1 MPEATEDSGT
11 TGENG
16 GTAVTGSDGDG
27 RRSILCPRCLYE
39 FDWDADPTLYER
51 TAGDLYTAIPAGG
64 DQPELL
70 RKDRELDAWKKC
82 PTQPRDGEK
91 PHYLPVGYGGHGRP
105 MVVGFVGTIETGK
118 SHLLATMVKEIGRG
132 ALEALGAKTDPLD
145 YDIHDEYVA
154 EYVNPLFETGR
165 SIPPN
170 QRLRDAA
177 EATFRDAFLV
187 TYGSVT
193 RPVAFFDVSG
203 EDLALKRARSN
214 DFMLAVDALIFVVD
228 WNPGRLRR
236 VESRPVSDEPVGG
249 DGPER
254 VGPTIVDDPAIT
266 RVVRRLQHQDRG
278 RAVPAAMAITKCDE
292 LRFTDPVM
300 RWLRR
305 PGLSA
310 FRPVSDPDLNL
321 LWRESRDAYAFLY
334 EREMHSWL
342 RPYSVFAQTTLHF
355 VSATGSAGVD
365 EENEFGEP
373 IKRFVRGVL
382 PQRVLDPL
390 VAVLAMSG
398 MFGPA
403 AQRVGI
409 WPYPPEAGRQ
419 GSPL

>member
-1 MPEATEDSGT
+1 
-11 TGENG
+11 
-16 GTAVTGSDGDG
+16 VTGNNGDG
-27 RRSILCPRCLYE
+27 RRGILCPTCLRE

-51 TAGDLYTAIPAGG
+51 AGGDVYTPIPTAGDL
-64 DQPELL
+64 PERL

-82 PTQPRDGEK
+82 PTPPHDGK
-91 PHYLPVGYGGHGRP
+91 NPHYLPVGYGQHGRP
-105 MVVGFVGTIETGK
+105 MVIAFVGALETGK
-118 SHLLATMVKEIGRG
+118 SHLLATMVREIERG
-132 ALEALGAKTDPLD
+132 ALEALGARADPLD
-145 YDIHDEYVA
+145 NDKHVEYVA
-154 EYVNPLFETGR
+154 NFVNPLFETGL
-165 SIPPN
+165 SIQPTR
-170 QRLRDAA
+170 RLRDEA
-177 EATFRDAFLV
+177 EATFRDAFLI
-187 TYGSVT
+187 TYGPAT

-214 DFMLAVDALIFVVD
+214 DFILAVDALIFVID
-228 WNPGRLRR
+228 PNPGRLRR
-236 VESRPVSDEPVGG
+236 AEPDPVPDKPGG
-249 DGPER
+249 GGPGR
-254 VGPTIVDDPAIT
+254 AGAPILGDSAIT
-266 RVVRRLQHQDRG
+266 RAVRRLQHQDRG

-310 FRPVSDPDLNL
+310 FRPVSDPDLSL

-334 EREMHSWL
+334 EREMQLWL

-365 EENEFGEP
+365 ELTEFGRP
-373 IKRFVRGVL
+373 IKRFVRGVE

-403 AQRVGI
+403 AQGVGV
-409 WPYPPEAGRQ
+409 WPYPPDAGRD

>member
-1 MPEATEDSGT
+1 
-11 TGENG
+11 
-16 GTAVTGSDGDG
+16 
-27 RRSILCPRCLYE
+27 LCPTCLRE

-51 TAGDLYTAIPAGG
+51 AAGDVYTPIPAAGDL
-64 DQPELL
+64 PELL

-91 PHYLPVGYGGHGRP
+91 PHYLPVGYGQHGRP
-105 MVVGFVGTIETGK
+105 MVVAFVGALETGK

-132 ALEALGAKTDPLD
+132 ALEALGARTDPLD
-145 YDIHDEYVA
+145 HDVHDEYVA
-154 EYVNPLFETGR
+154 TYVNPLFETCR

-170 QRLRDAA
+170 PRLRDAA

-187 TYGSVT
+187 TYGPVT
-193 RPVAFFDVSG
+193 RPVAFFDISG

-214 DFMLAVDALIFVVD
+214 DFMLAVDALIFVID
-228 WNPGRLRR
+228 PNPGRRR
-236 VESRPVSDEPVGG
+236 RSGPDPAADETVGD
-249 DGPER
+249 DGPDR
-254 VGPTIVDDPAIT
+254 VGSTLLGDQAIT
-266 RVVRRLQHQDRG
+266 RVVRRLQHHERG
-278 RAVPAAMAITKCDE
+278 RSVPAAMAITKCDE
-292 LRFTDPVM
+292 QRFTEPVM

-310 FRPVSDPDLNL
+310 FRPVTDPDLNL

-334 EREMHSWL
+334 DREMHPWL

-365 EENEFGEP
+365 EQDEFGTP
-373 IKRFVRGVL
+373 TTRFLRGVV

-403 AQRVGI
+403 AQRVGV
-409 WPYPPEAGRQ
+409 WPYPPEDGRD
-419 GSPL
+419 GRPL